1 MKTYTV
7 HLPAGATGMS
17 DIAERAIFIRDGL
30 AWWALFFPLIW
41 LVWHRLWIALAI
53 FVSLSVVIAVAGET
67 LPNGGSIALVL
78 GLVVNFAVAFEGNDM
93 RRWKLARHGYEIAGI
108 VSGRN
113 IAEAEL
119 RFFDETAGTSV
130 SPSERSGPRA
140 GEAPVAP
147 RRPAPTGFAPGDTD
161 VIGLFPRPEKTR

>member
-7 HLPAGATGMS
+7 HLPAGTTGLS

-30 AWWALFFPLIW
+30 AWWALFFPFIW
-41 LVWHRLWIALAI
+41 LIWHRLWIALAI

-67 LPNGGSIALVL
+67 LPHGGSIALVL
-78 GLVVNFAVAFEGNDM
+78 GLVVNFVVAFEGNEM
-93 RRWKLARHGYEIAGI
+93 RRWKLSRYSYEVAGI

-119 RFFDETAGTSV
+119 RFFDETAGTPV
-130 SPSERSGPRA
+130 SPSDRPGLRA
-140 GEAPVAP
+140 SEAPAAP
-147 RRPAPTGFAPGDTD
+147 RRPAPTGFAPDDTD